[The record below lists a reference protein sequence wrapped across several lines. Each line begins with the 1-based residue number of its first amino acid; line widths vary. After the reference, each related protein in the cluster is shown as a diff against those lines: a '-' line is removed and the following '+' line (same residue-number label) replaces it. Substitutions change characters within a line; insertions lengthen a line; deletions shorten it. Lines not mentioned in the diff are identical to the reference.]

1 MWRVA
6 RQKNVALTRI
16 ERNKENE
23 SNKTKPIKTVR
34 DKDMMIDKIAV
45 AFFGIRSEAEVRNWL
60 KRDNRFSRYT

>member
-1 MWRVA
+1 MWRVT

-45 AFFGIRSEAEVRNWL
+45 AFLEYDPRRKCGIG
-60 KRDNRFSRYT
+60 